1 MDDSEGSHRTEAAG
15 VIHTDFQKDC
25 NMVDGDVVEFRFNV

>member
-15 VIHTDFQKDC
+15 VIHTVFQKDC
-25 NMVDGDVVEFRFNV
+25 IKVDGDVVEFRFDV